1 MSIQALADSLGISIS
16 TVSRAL
22 NGYTDVS
29 AATRSRVFDAAKAMN
44 YSPHPLAHRLA
55 TGKTGAV
62 AILNPLRSGNA
73 IDGSAALLHTG
84 VVQVLG
90 EQKYF
95 VLSLTLPTDENE
107 IPELERLL
115 AARLV
120 DAVVLT
126 RMRTDDS
133 RVRLLQSRNMP
144 FVTHGRTTA
153 HAPHAWV
160 DIDHLGSTAQA
171 THALIALGHRRI
183 AFLSGMPQM
192 TFAQLREQGFRQA
205 LAEANIAPNAC
216 PLRSTDLTGAAGRQ
230 CAAQLLEQSAE
241 QRPTAFVCA
250 SDALALGVI
259 AAVREAGLQVGRDI
273 SVLGHGNTEA
283 GQLSHPPLASVEHD
297 LVQSGRH
304 IAQHVLLLIAGE
316 AAASLQHV
324 EEPRLL
330 LRATV
335 AQATQPMQ
343 ARR

>member
-22 NGYTDVS
+22 NGYADVS
-29 AATRSRVFDAAKAMN
+29 EATRGRVFDAAKAMN

-55 TGKTGAV
+55 TGNTGAV

-95 VLSLTLPTDENE
+95 VLSLTLPTDDNE
-107 IPELERLL
+107 MPELERLL

-144 FVTHGRTTA
+144 FVTHGRA
-153 HAPHAWV
+153 LANAPHAWV
-160 DIDHLGSTAQA
+160 DIDQVGSTAQA

-183 AFLSGMPQM
+183 AFLNGMPQM
-192 TFAQLREQGFRQA
+192 TFAHLREQGFRQA
-205 LAEANIAPNAC
+205 LEEANIAPTEC
-216 PLRSTDLTGAAGRQ
+216 PLRNMDLTGAAGRQ

-259 AAVREAGLQVGRDI
+259 AAVREAGWQVGRDI

-304 IAQHVLLLIAGE
+304 IAQHVLRLIAGE
-316 AAASLQHV
+316 AAANLQHL
-324 EEPRLL
+324 EAPRLL